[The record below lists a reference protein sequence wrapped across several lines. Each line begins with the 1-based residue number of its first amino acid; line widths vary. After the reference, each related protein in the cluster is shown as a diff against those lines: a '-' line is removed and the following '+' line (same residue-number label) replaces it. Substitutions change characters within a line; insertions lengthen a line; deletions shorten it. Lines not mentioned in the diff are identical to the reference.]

1 MRESREEGE
10 IVVRYDILK
19 TITNKNVR
27 SHRSSRFKLE
37 KELEA
42 LRLPPTTQSV
52 KLRKHNSYN
61 NFSNAFE
68 DTLGISCRELY

>member
-1 MRESREEGE
+1 M
-10 IVVRYDILK
+10 RYDILK

-42 LRLPPTTQSV
+42 LRLPSMQGL

-68 DTLGISCRELY
+68 DSLTSCRELYQQPQ